1 MFHMLLVKLESVMML
16 KSVSLE
22 GTGYADTPQ
31 YPLGIVPGYLRHTKT
46 LECSNPLCKIVWYFP
61 ISPHTPDMFKTIS
74 RWLSVPNKI

>member
-31 YPLGIVPGYLRHTKT
+31 YPLEIVPGYLRHTKT
-46 LECSNPLCKIVWYFP
+46 LECSNPLYKIVRYF
-61 ISPHTPDMFKTIS
+61 PHTPDMFKTIS
-74 RWLSVPNKI
+74 G